1 MDQPRVPATLA
12 RRGRATGKVRWPLRP
27 ASVKARP
34 AASRPLIRAH
44 TQMGGEPLMTPEST
58 GEARTVLAAFPGL
71 SSPAADQQGQRYPL
85 SFTQE
90 WFIGLDQGDDGGTF
104 GRRFILVCPVR
115 ITGHVDLAVLQAA
128 LDDVVARHE
137 LLRTVVVRD
146 ADPPYQQVY
155 PPCQVPLEIRD
166 LPPVTGKSRD
176 MVIQELGYQTDT
188 INAREV
194 PLLRARLCKFDDQD
208 SVLFVTVHHSVSD
221 AWSLEVIMRD
231 LGAFYVARATG
242 TPAELPPVRQY
253 REYAEWQR
261 ASATSSAED
270 GAPAY
275 WRDKLSGA
283 REFTIS
289 NDHGHPDSY
298 SRPYSLHRHGIEA
311 DVIAKS
317 SALATAS
324 RGTVFTVM
332 LSAFYVLAHEITG
345 ATDLTIRAFTAGRGI
360 EEFQNT
366 MGLFLNCVPFRTD
379 IADCTSFRDIVARTK
394 ETLIDAIAHELPV
407 NVIEQ
412 TFPDFIKSRA
422 DLRTSQFIIS
432 CHESQQGDDLIFPIA
447 EGACQIEVR
456 LDEDGPRDIPSGMV
470 WNLDLPPSGNLSGSV
485 LFNRDEFDESTV
497 AGWAADLRRILASA
511 VRNPDQDWKT
521 L

>member
-1 MDQPRVPATLA
+1 M
-12 RRGRATGKVRWPLRP
+12 
-27 ASVKARP
+27 
-34 AASRPLIRAH
+34 AA
-44 TQMGGEPLMTPEST
+44 MTE
-58 GEARTVLAAFPGL
+58 
-71 SSPAADQQGQRYPL
+71 SSPAADQQGQHYPL

-90 WFIGLDQGDDGGTF
+90 WFLTLDQGEDGGTF
-104 GRRFILVCPVR
+104 GRRFILVYPVR
-115 ITGHVDLAVLQAA
+115 ITGPVDIAVLQGA

-146 ADPPYQQVY
+146 ADPPYQQVF
-155 PPCQVPLEIRD
+155 PPCPVPLEVRD

-176 MVIQELGYQTDT
+176 MVIQELVHQTFT
-188 INAREV
+188 VSAREV
-194 PLLRARLCKFDDQD
+194 PLLRARLCKLDDRD
-208 SVLFVTVHHSVSD
+208 SVLFLTVHHSASD

-231 LGAFYVARATG
+231 LGAFYAARATG

-275 WRDKLSGA
+275 WQDQLRGA
-283 REFTIS
+283 REFTIP

-298 SRPYSLHRHGIEA
+298 SRPYSLHIHGIEA
-311 DVIAKS
+311 DVVAKA

-324 RGTVFTVM
+324 RTTVFSVL
-332 LSAFYVLAHEITG
+332 LSAFYVLAHQISG
-345 ATDLTIRAFTAGRGI
+345 ATDLTIRAFTAGRDV
-360 EEFQNT
+360 EDFHNT

-379 IADCTSFRDIVARTK
+379 IADCTSFRDIVAHTK
-394 ETLIDAIAHELPV
+394 ETLIEAIAHELPV

-412 TFPDFIKSRA
+412 TFPDFIKSRD

-432 CHESQQGDDLIFPIA
+432 CHESQVGDDLIFPIA
-447 EGACQIEVR
+447 EGAREQEVHW
-456 LDEDGPRDIPSGMV
+456 LEEDGQRDIPSGMV
-470 WNLDLPPSGNLSGSV
+470 WNLDLPPSGTLSSSV
-485 LFNRDEFDESTV
+485 LFNLDEFDESTV

-511 VRNPDQDWKT
+511 VRDPDQDWKT

>member
-1 MDQPRVPATLA
+1 
-12 RRGRATGKVRWPLRP
+12 
-27 ASVKARP
+27 
-34 AASRPLIRAH
+34 
-44 TQMGGEPLMTPEST
+44 MTPESI
-58 GEARTVLAAFPGL
+58 GEARGALAAMTE
-71 SSPAADQQGQRYPL
+71 SSPAADQQRQRYPL

-104 GRRFILVCPVR
+104 GRRFILVCPTR
-115 ITGHVDLAVLQAA
+115 ITGHVDLAVLQGA

-146 ADPPYQQVY
+146 ADPPYQQVF
-155 PPCQVPLEIRD
+155 PPCQVPLEVKD
-166 LPPVTGKSRD
+166 LLPVTGKSRD

-194 PLLRARLCKFDDQD
+194 PLLRARLCRFDDQD

-231 LGAFYVARATG
+231 LGAFYASRATG

-253 REYAEWQR
+253 REFAEWQR

-270 GAPAY
+270 GAPAF

-311 DVIAKS
+311 DVIAKA
-317 SALATAS
+317 SALATACRTTLFS
-324 RGTVFTVM
+324 VL
-332 LSAFYVLAHEITG
+332 LSAFYLLAHEITG
-345 ATDLTIRAFTAGRGI
+345 ATDLTIRAFTAGRDV
-360 EEFQNT
+360 EEFHNT

-379 IADCTSFRDIVARTK
+379 IADCTSFRDIVAHSK
-394 ETLIDAIAHELPV
+394 ETLVDAISHELPV

-412 TFPDFIKSRA
+412 TFPDFIKSRD

-432 CHESQQGDDLIFPIA
+432 CHESQEGEDLILPLA
-447 EGACQIEVR
+447 EGARQIEVR

-470 WNLDLPPSGNLSGSV
+470 WNLDLPPSGHLSGSV